1 MQIGIIGTGTWGRA
15 LATLA
20 AEAGHQPR
28 VGYRGAPIRGFPG
41 SPNLRVL
48 GRECDL
54 LLIAVDAGEVRSVV
68 QEVEPAPEH
77 RVVLAT
83 RGLEPDS
90 GTWLSDVIGEES
102 SALRVGALAG
112 PVLAEEVLNRRPS
125 AFVAASAYEEVR
137 ALTQEALHSAVCRV
151 YTTSDLRGVE
161 LASAMVGVLA
171 VALGASE
178 ALSLGVGVRG
188 VVVTR
193 GLAEARRL
201 GAALGADD
209 KTFAGLAGLGDLVA
223 AVSDP
228 RHPGRVVGEELARGG
243 TSAELEAAAKALLAV
258 AAAQGV
264 ELPIT
269 QALAAIAAGKL
280 SPRLAIDALM
290 RREARTE

>member
-1 MQIGIIGTGTWGRA
+1 MQIGIIGSGTWGRA

-28 VGYRGAPIRGFPG
+28 IGYRGTPLRGFPG
-41 SPNLRVL
+41 TPNLSVL

-54 LLIAVDAGEVRSVV
+54 LLVAVAPGEVRSVIR
-68 QEVEPAPEH
+68 ELKPGPSH

-83 RGLEPDS
+83 QGLEPGS
-90 GTWLSDVIGEES
+90 GKWLSDVILEETA
-102 SALRVGALAG
+102 ALRVGALAG

-125 AFVAASAYEEVR
+125 AFVAASAFEEVR
-137 ALTQEALHSAVCRV
+137 EMAQEALHSAVCRV
-151 YTTSDLRGVE
+151 YTTPDLRGVE

-171 VALGASE
+171 VAVGASE

-188 VVVTR
+188 VVITR

-228 RHPGRVVGEELARGG
+228 RHPGRVAGDQLARGG
-243 TSAELEAAAKALLAV
+243 QSAELV
-258 AAAQGV
+258 AAATALLGVAARHGV

-269 QALAAIAAGKL
+269 QALAGIAAGKV

-290 RREARTE
+290 RREARSE